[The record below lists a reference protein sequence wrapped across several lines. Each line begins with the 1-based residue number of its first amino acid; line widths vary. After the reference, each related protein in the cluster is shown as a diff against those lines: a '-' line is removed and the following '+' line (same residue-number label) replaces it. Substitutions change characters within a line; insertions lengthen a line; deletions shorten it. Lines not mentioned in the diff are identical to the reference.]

1 MWNVRIGFGRDKA
14 LKTRLQSRET
24 EKEVREKWHLRA
36 DTANLFTEQGGKF
49 KWYIVYNSDVSTDR
63 AVTLADELGS
73 IGMVQDVAVYFRN
86 MIAVAF

>member
-1 MWNVRIGFGRDKA
+1 MRICFGRDKA

-24 EKEVREKWHLRA
+24 EKEVTEKWHLRA
-36 DTANLFTEQGGKF
+36 FCSLSSGGKF
-49 KWYIVYNSDVSTDR
+49 KSYIVYNSDVSTDR
-63 AVTLADELGS
+63 AVTLAYELGS